1 MNRLHVVLLGSLL
14 LLPPFM
20 VYAQED
26 TPMPGAYRIDSI
38 EYQNEGRTRQW
49 VLEDVI
55 DLEPGMTFPD
65 ELSLET
71 HLANQQ
77 QRLVNQ
83 RALQEASITAELE
96 SEAAQPIPVHVTVT
110 TRDTW
115 NVIVLPYA
123 KFDSN
128 SGLLLSL
135 RGRDYNFFGTLS
147 TLEADLDYEF
157 TEDEENL
164 ITLSSSFSVPFNML
178 EQRWR
183 LIMDQS
189 LELALEDIDFNFGLG
204 LGYAFEGLGLDWE
217 VIYRQS
223 YRYLT
228 SDSAGDG
235 SYNTSRLSLQ
245 TSLETPLEIP
255 RIGRVG
261 YRPEVYT
268 EMSYRPGGIS
278 EERRGVRSGLDHGLS
293 AGSADWIGNYRR
305 GVRVSLDNDNQY
317 NISED
322 SWDSDITAR
331 ISGYRPLWQPTPEVW
346 PKAGVSASV
355 STFYLLTG
363 ADEDQDDAAADAR
376 GILNDTMQGD
386 LGVFA
391 NLDAVITVWT
401 LEPIFEAQFGVFF
414 DTALV
419 RDLRG
424 TFSDSTGF
432 DSQRDLRFGSGIEV
446 IGFPLFAR
454 SLYVR
459 GSLGFDLREIAD
471 GTAPLDSDAREIFI
485 GLGHHY

>member
-1 MNRLHVVLLGSLL
+1 MNRQQWLMVGVLLVTTPFLVYPQEESE
-14 LLPPFM
+14 LP
-20 VYAQED
+20 A
-26 TPMPGAYRIDSI
+26 AYRIDSI
-38 EYQNEGRTRQW
+38 EYEITGRTRQW
-49 VLEDVI
+49 VLDDLL

-65 ELSLET
+65 ELALET

-77 QRLVNQ
+77 QQLVNQ
-83 RALQEASITAELE
+83 RALQEATVTAERE
-96 SEAAQPIPVHVTVT
+96 TASSQPIPVHVTVT

-115 NVIVLPYA
+115 NIIVLPYA
-123 KFDSN
+123 KYDSN

-147 TLEADLDYEF
+147 TLEANLDYEL
-157 TEDEENL
+157 TEEEENL
-164 ITLSSSFSVPFNML
+164 ITFSSSFSVPFNML

-189 LELALEDIDFNFGLG
+189 LELGVDDVDFNFGLG
-204 LGYAFEGLGLDWE
+204 VGYAFAGLGLDWE
-217 VIYRQS
+217 VVYMQS

-228 SDSAGDG
+228 ADEYDDT
-235 SYNTSRLSLQ
+235 SYNTSELSLN
-245 TSLETPLEIP
+245 TSIDTPLVLP
-255 RIGRVG
+255 TIGRVT
-261 YRPEVYT
+261 YRPELYT
-268 EMSYRPGGIS
+268 ETSYRPGGIS
-278 EERRGVRSGLDHGLS
+278 EERQGVRIGFDHGLS
-293 AGSADWIGNYRR
+293 AGGMDWIGNYRR
-305 GVRVSLDNDNQY
+305 GVLVNLDNDNRY
-317 NISED
+317 NVSQDRWNSEV
-322 SWDSDITAR
+322 SAGVK
-331 ISGYRPLWQPTPEVW
+331 GYLPLWQPTAESW
-346 PKAGVSASV
+346 PKAGVSASL
-355 STFYLLTG
+355 SSFYLVTG

-376 GILNDTMQGD
+376 GLLNDTMQGD

-401 LEPIFEAQFGVFF
+401 LEPLFEAQFGVFF

-424 TFSDSTGF
+424 TFSDSSGF
-432 DSQRDLRFGSGIEV
+432 DSERDLRFGSGIEV

-471 GTAPLDSDAREIFI
+471 GAHPLDSNAREIFI